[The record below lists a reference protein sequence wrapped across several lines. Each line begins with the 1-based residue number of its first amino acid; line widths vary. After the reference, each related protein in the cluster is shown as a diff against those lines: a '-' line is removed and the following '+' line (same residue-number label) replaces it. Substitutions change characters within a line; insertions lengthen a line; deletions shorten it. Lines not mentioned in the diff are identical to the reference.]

1 MFSDILLAADFD
13 RTLTDP
19 HTKIPQRN
27 IDAIR
32 YFMDNGGTFTINT
45 GRNPATLHR
54 HMDELMYNAPLLLYN
69 GSASYWNGK
78 LQDLRTID
86 LPVWPMLENIHALF
100 PDLHIEFQAE
110 EVNYLV
116 DAKADMAALEDGM
129 HWPWENAQWGQ
140 DMGPFLK
147 FALWGQA
154 RKPKISDMYEVSEA
168 EMAYFDAA
176 QTKLEELW
184 GDKIVCFRPAPRII
198 DIHAKGVSKAMAVK
212 NLQAQLGKKILVCVG
227 DGENDVPALSV
238 ADFAYSPADG
248 VVADRY
254 ENVCN
259 CSEGAVA
266 DVIYKKIPE
275 ILKNRP

>member
-54 HMDELMYNAPLLLYN
+54 HMDELLYNAPLLLYN
-69 GSASYWNGK
+69 GSASYWNGQ
-78 LQDLRTID
+78 LQNCQLID
-86 LPVWPMLENIHALF
+86 LPVWPMLEKVHELF

-110 EVNYLV
+110 KVNYLV
-116 DAKADMAALEDGM
+116 DAKQDMAALEEGM
-129 HWPWENAQWGQ
+129 HWRWEEAQWGQ
-140 DMGPFLK
+140 DLGPFLK
-147 FALWGQA
+147 FALWGKA
-154 RKPKISDMYEVSEA
+154 RRPGISDMYTVTDE

-176 QTKLEELW
+176 QAKLEELW

-198 DIHAKGVSKAMAVK
+198 DVHAKGVSKALAVK
-212 NLQAQLGKKILVCVG
+212 NLQTQLGRKILVCVG

-238 ADFAYSPADG
+238 ADFAYCPADG
-248 VVADRY
+248 VVADRF

-259 CSEGAVA
+259 CADGAVA
-266 DVIYKKIPE
+266 DVIYEKIPA